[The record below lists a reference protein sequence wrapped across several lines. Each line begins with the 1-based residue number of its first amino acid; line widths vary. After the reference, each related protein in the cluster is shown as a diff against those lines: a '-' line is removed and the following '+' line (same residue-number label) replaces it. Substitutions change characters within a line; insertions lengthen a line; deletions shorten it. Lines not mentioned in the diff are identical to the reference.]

1 MDQDQKAILFAIIK
15 TEIQKVNQKVLELNE
30 LLASVSPDDAVGR
43 ISRMDAINNN
53 SVVEASLRN
62 LNNRLEQLTL
72 SLRIIDENDFGI
84 CVKCHQS
91 IPFERLRLRPEIR
104 FCANCMVR

>member
-15 TEIQKVNQKVLELNE
+15 TELQKVNQKVLELKE
-30 LLASVSPDDAVGR
+30 LLAAVSPDDAVDR

-62 LNNRLEQLTL
+62 LNNRLDQLTL
-72 SLRIIDENDFGI
+72 SLRIIDENDFGV

-91 IPFERLRLRPEIR
+91 IPFERLKLRPEIR